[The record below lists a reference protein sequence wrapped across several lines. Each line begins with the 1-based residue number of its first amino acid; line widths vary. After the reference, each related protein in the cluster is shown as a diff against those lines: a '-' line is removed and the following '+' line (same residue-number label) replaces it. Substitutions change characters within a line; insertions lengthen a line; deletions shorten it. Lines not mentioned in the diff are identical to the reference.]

1 MFVGSIMSSETTA
14 AATGAV
20 GVLRHDPMAM
30 KPFAGYHMGDYF
42 AHWIEMGKKVKNPPK
57 IFNVNWFRQDA
68 NGEFLWPGFGDNMR
82 VLDWILKRCEGA
94 VDAKETEIGYV
105 PYAKDIDLEGL
116 DYSRETLESIL
127 EIDQKRWSAEA
138 DEIAEYYKQFGDRLP
153 EELKQSLATLK
164 ANCEK

>member
-30 KPFAGYHMGDYF
+30 KPFAGYHMADYF
-42 AHWIEMGKKVKNPPK
+42 SHWIDMGKKTKNPPK
-57 IFNVNWFRQDA
+57 IFNVNWFRQDE

-82 VLDWILKRCEGA
+82 VLDWILKRCAGE
-94 VDAKETEIGYV
+94 VDAEETAIGYV

-116 DYSRETLESIL
+116 DMNEEDLKNIL
-127 EIDQKRWSAEA
+127 YIDKKRWSGEA
-138 DEIAEYYKQFGDRLP
+138 DEIAGYYEQFGDRLP
-153 EELKQSLATLK
+153 AELKENLETLK
-164 ANCEK
+164 KNCEE